1 MQKVIEV
8 NPDRKSE
15 VEPQRYSADNFPAT
29 PATKPGNALY
39 SFGFC
44 QYG

>member
-29 PATKPGNALY
+29 PATKPEKKTNLDITLRI
-39 SFGFC
+39 
-44 QYG
+44 